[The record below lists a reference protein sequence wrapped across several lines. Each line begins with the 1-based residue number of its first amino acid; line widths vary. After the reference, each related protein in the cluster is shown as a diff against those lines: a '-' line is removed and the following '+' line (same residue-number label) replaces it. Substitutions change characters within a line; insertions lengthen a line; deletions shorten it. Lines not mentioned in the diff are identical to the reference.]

1 MAAKRPMEAGTA
13 REAKYGATAAVYVI
27 VIIAVL
33 VMINWLANRYNK
45 TYDATANK
53 RYTLSEQ
60 TDKIIKDLKGNATIT
75 YIDQTAKF
83 DQAKALLDRYAN
95 LSPKIHIKYVDYV
108 KNPTVARS
116 FNLQFP
122 GTAYVDVS
130 GKREEARSF
139 TEEGITG
146 AFIRAIKGGTKE
158 VCFVQGSGEHSL
170 DESGSSGLS
179 RLKDALS
186 KENYTAKAVSL
197 LQTPDVPKDCTV
209 LVIAGPR
216 YDYQPGETAAIQKYI
231 ENGGRG
237 MFLLDPP
244 LQMGRET
251 ISKNEPIEKMLAS
264 WGVTLDNNLVLEV
277 NPMGQLLGVGPE
289 VPLITNYGTQ
299 AIVSELHSA
308 TAFPL
313 AQSMNIANSGKSTVE
328 KLFSTGDRAEA
339 TSNLSSASVTL
350 GDPKNKRG
358 PFALAAA
365 GEYSTGKPGSQGR
378 FVVVG
383 NSGFLSNNFID
394 FNANKDLAMNAI
406 NWLAQDEDLISIR
419 PKETQDRRLNVSAAQ
434 MRIFFYFAIIF
445 LPLVMIAAGVSI
457 FLKRR

>member
-60 TDKIIKDLKGNATIT
+60 TDKIIKDLKGDATIT

-116 FNLQFP
+116 FNLKFP
-122 GTAYVDVS
+122 GTAYVDVN

-197 LQTPDVPKDCTV
+197 LARRRTFPRTARFWSSQV
-209 LVIAGPR
+209 PR
-216 YDYQPGETAAIQKYI
+216 YDHQPGETAAIQKYI

-264 WGVTLDNNLVLEV
+264 WGVSLDNNLVLEV

-328 KLFSTGDRAEA
+328 KLFSTGDRAG
-339 TSNLSSASVTL
+339 
-350 GDPKNKRG
+350 GDLEPQFGVRHPWRSEEQERSFRARRG
-358 PFALAAA
+358 
-365 GEYSTGKPGSQGR
+365 R
-378 FVVVG
+378 
-383 NSGFLSNNFID
+383 
-394 FNANKDLAMNAI
+394 
-406 NWLAQDEDLISIR
+406 
-419 PKETQDRRLNVSAAQ
+419 
-434 MRIFFYFAIIF
+434 RIFH
-445 LPLVMIAAGVSI
+445 
-457 FLKRR
+457 R